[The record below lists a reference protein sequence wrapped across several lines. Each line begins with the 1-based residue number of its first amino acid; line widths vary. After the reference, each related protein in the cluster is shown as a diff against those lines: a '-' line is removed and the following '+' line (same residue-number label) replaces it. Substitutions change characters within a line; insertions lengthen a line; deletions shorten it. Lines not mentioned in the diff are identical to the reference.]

1 VATFTYDLDVLFGLP
16 NGRSNF
22 LGSAATDRD
31 VYKLDI
37 GSNTERPILALLLY
51 NLSRDVDIA
60 LYADSDRNG
69 VFNSD
74 FDVSLRRSVNSGT
87 QNDLIRFDTLS
98 TASPNGLY
106 FAVVTPFAQSS
117 GSGQFNY
124 TISASKI
131 QQPLPSG
138 ASVNF
143 TTLSSRSPS
152 FEINT
157 EVRGELIGA
166 ISSNQTNSVIFA
178 TVYAD
183 SNTNGIFDSADSL
196 FSNKTYTYTIANQAQ
211 ALSITIPAGKSFL
224 NLRSAGSNPIAT
236 VTGAFSA
243 WGKKN
248 DFSRD
253 GFTDIVLQNLS
264 EGWSG
269 VWTMLAGVRGWNGL
283 PSANGATIA
292 AIGDLNNDGKSDI
305 IYQNLAQGWSGFRT
319 QDGTTTLNWTGL
331 PSTSGATIVD
341 IGDLNNDGKND
352 IILQSLTGGWSGV
365 WTMNGTT
372 VTGWAGLPATSGATI
387 AGVGDFNGDGKN
399 DIVLQNLSQGWS
411 GVWTMNGTTVT
422 GWAALP
428 TTAGATIASVGN
440 FSGDL
445 TSDIVLQNLSQGWS
459 GIWTMNGTTVT
470 GWAALPTTAGAT
482 IV

>member
-1 VATFTYDLDVLFGLP
+1 MATFTYDLDVLFGLP

-224 NLRSAGSNPIAT
+224 NLRSAGSNPITT

-243 WGKKN
+243 WGKKMTLVGMVSPIL
-248 DFSRD
+248 FYRTYLKD
-253 GFTDIVLQNLS
+253 GVEYGQCLLES
-264 EGWSG
+264 EGGMDFLQLMVRPLLRSAILI
-269 VWTMLAGVRGWNGL
+269 TMV
-283 PSANGATIA
+283 
-292 AIGDLNNDGKSDI
+292 
-305 IYQNLAQGWSGFRT
+305 
-319 QDGTTTLNWTGL
+319 
-331 PSTSGATIVD
+331 
-341 IGDLNNDGKND
+341 
-352 IILQSLTGGWSGV
+352 SLT
-365 WTMNGTT
+365 
-372 VTGWAGLPATSGATI
+372 
-387 AGVGDFNGDGKN
+387 
-399 DIVLQNLSQGWS
+399 LS
-411 GVWTMNGTTVT
+411 
-422 GWAALP
+422 
-428 TTAGATIASVGN
+428 IK
-440 FSGDL
+440 
-445 TSDIVLQNLSQGWS
+445 I
-459 GIWTMNGTTVT
+459 
-470 GWAALPTTAGAT
+470 
-482 IV
+482 